1 MKADD
6 VTEKEVKVVIN
17 KFLEAYS
24 KHDMDTLLSL
34 IAPDEDVIVFG
45 LEPDE
50 KCVGIKR
57 IKSQLERDWY
67 QTNISSIEFTC
78 ISISS
83 VGPVAWI
90 ASEALIK
97 IRTNETSLILSSRI
111 TSVLEKRGDKWLV
124 MQAHFSVPEVNNLE
138 IT

>member
-1 MKADD
+1 M
-6 VTEKEVKVVIN
+6 
-17 KFLEAYS
+17 
-24 KHDMDTLLSL
+24 
-34 IAPDEDVIVFG
+34 
-45 LEPDE
+45 
-50 KCVGIKR
+50 
-57 IKSQLERDWY
+57 
-67 QTNISSIEFTC
+67 
-78 ISISS
+78 
-83 VGPVAWI
+83 AWI